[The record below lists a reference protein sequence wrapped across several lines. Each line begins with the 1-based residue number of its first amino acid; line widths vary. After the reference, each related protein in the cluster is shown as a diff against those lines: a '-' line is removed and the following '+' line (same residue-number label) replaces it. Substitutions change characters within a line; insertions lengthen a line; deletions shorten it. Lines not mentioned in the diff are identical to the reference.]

1 MAEREKYG
9 REPGEINLRSEE
21 VSEILGKTPG
31 WLVHWGIGI
40 LFVVVAKMIL
50 LSSFF
55 SYPDIVRAP
64 VVITKEN
71 PPSVMIAR
79 SSGKPEVIFF
89 RDGSSVKK
97 NDTLAVIENS
107 ARHDDVFRLRGYIRQ
122 LNRMILLNEE
132 LSGFSIP
139 GDLVLG
145 EVQPSYNL
153 FTTSLHDYNMFVRQ
167 DLYEKRIKA
176 LNEELNE
183 YNYFRNNLER
193 QKVLAGRDL
202 QLSLAQFGR
211 DSLLFASN
219 VISSSE
225 FEKAQAVL
233 LDKQRVF
240 ETSRLNLSDA
250 GITIARLER
259 NIADTKLEKE
269 ERLQQLHTGLTNAFR
284 QLESSLAAWENSY
297 LIATPATGILN
308 YLTIWSSLQ
317 ELNAGDAIFSVVPE
331 DMGDL
336 HTRIILPFSGAGKV
350 IPGQRVNIKLDGYP
364 YMEFGMI
371 EGRVHSLSGAPVEN
385 GFPAVISLTNGAVT
399 SFGFE
404 LEVTRQMPG
413 IAEISTDEMSLLR
426 RLISP
431 LRHLIKNRVI
441 S

>member
-183 YNYFRNNLER
+183 YNYFRNNLDR

>member
-183 YNYFRNNLER
+183 YNYFRNNLDR

-399 SFGFE
+399 SFGYE